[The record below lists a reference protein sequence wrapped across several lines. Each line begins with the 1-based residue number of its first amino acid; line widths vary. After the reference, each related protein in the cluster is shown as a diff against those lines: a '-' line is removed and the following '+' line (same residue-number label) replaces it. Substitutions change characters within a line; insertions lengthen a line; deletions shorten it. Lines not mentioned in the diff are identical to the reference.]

1 MSLRRRLV
9 FGFALVAIALVVGG
23 FVLARTMRAA
33 LIDRVDDQLRTA
45 QPAFGPDR
53 GARLSEFVFV
63 EYDRDGDVVE
73 RFGGDLYDETP
84 AYPDPGSMWALA
96 QHLDAGFASYVI
108 ATVPCENGSDCHFRV
123 KASLTREGT
132 MLVIGKSLDDV
143 DRTFD
148 QIVLAEVL
156 TATAVLAALAVVAYW
171 VLRQGVR
178 PLDEI
183 ATTADA
189 ISAGDLSR
197 RVSRPAPHTEAG
209 RVGIAFNRM
218 LSQIEDDIRQR
229 EESEQRLKRFVADA
243 SHELRTPL
251 TSVRGY
257 AELWR
262 QGGLQD
268 DAALDDAMTRIERE
282 SARMG
287 RLVEDLLLLARLDE
301 GIPLQRVPVDLS
313 QIAFDLVA
321 DARVVD
327 PDRRITVDAPESVV
341 VIGDDDRLRQA
352 VGNLVTNARTH
363 TPPGTPV
370 HVHVRAE
377 GGSAVL
383 MVRDEGP
390 GMDAETAA
398 RVFERFYRADVS
410 RSRTQ
415 GGSGLGLSIVA
426 AVVSSL
432 GGTVAVDTAPGRGAT
447 FAIRLPLARRDARPP
462 VPAPVA

>member
-1 MSLRRRLV
+1 M
-9 FGFALVAIALVVGG
+9 LVV
-23 FVLARTMRAA
+23 
-33 LIDRVDDQLRTA
+33 
-45 QPAFGPDR
+45 
-53 GARLSEFVFV
+53 
-63 EYDRDGDVVE
+63 
-73 RFGGDLYDETP
+73 
-84 AYPDPGSMWALA
+84 
-96 QHLDAGFASYVI
+96 
-108 ATVPCENGSDCHFRV
+108 
-123 KASLTREGT
+123 
-132 MLVIGKSLDDV
+132 GKSLDDV
-143 DRTFD
+143 NRTFN

-156 TATAVLAALAVVAYW
+156 TAVAVLAALAVVAYW

-183 ATTADA
+183 ADAADA
-189 ISAGDLSR
+189 ITEGDLSR
-197 RVSRPAPHTEAG
+197 RVSHPAPNTEAG

-218 LSQIEDDIRQR
+218 LTQIEDDIRQR

-262 QGGLQD
+262 QGGLHGEAD
-268 DAALDDAMTRIERE
+268 LADAMTRIERE

-313 QIAFDLVA
+313 QIAEDVAA

-327 PDRRITVDAPESVV
+327 PDRPITVDAPQPVV

-363 TPPGTPV
+363 TSPGAPV
-370 HVHVRAE
+370 HVHVRTERDEAL
-377 GGSAVL
+377 L

-390 GMDAETAA
+390 GMDAETASH
-398 RVFERFYRADVS
+398 VFERFYRADVS
-410 RSRTQ
+410 RGRAQ
-415 GGSGLGLSIVA
+415 GGAGLGLSIVA
-426 AVVSSL
+426 AVVRTL
-432 GGTVAVDTAPGRGAT
+432 GGSVAVDTAPGRGAT
-447 FAIRLPLARRDARPP
+447 FAIRLPLAKG
-462 VPAPVA
+462 